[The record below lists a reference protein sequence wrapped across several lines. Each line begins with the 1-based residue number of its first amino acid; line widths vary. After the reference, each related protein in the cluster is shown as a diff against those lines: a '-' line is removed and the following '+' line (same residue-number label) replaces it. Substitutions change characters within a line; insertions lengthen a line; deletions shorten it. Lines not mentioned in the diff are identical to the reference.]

1 LRAEEVGMSKNVEI
15 IGLGDLKPDPQN
27 ARKHTP
33 RNVAMV
39 VDALQ
44 EVGAARSIVID
55 EKGVVLAGNATI
67 KAAGQAGLGRVKVVD
82 ADGSEIIAVRRTGL
96 TPRQKKRLAL
106 YDNRAAELAE
116 WDSDVLSDLL
126 KDDAETLAG
135 LWKEGGVPICGGKIE
150 KAYSL
155 SRQGR

>member
-1 LRAEEVGMSKNVEI
+1 MNKNVEI
-15 IGLGDLKPDPQN
+15 IGLRDLKPDPQN
-27 ARKHTP
+27 ARKHTL

-55 EKGVVLAGNATI
+55 EEGVILAGNATA
-67 KAAGQAGLGRVKVVD
+67 KAARQAGLARVKVVD
-82 ADGSEIIAVRRTGL
+82 ADGSEIIAVRRTNL
-96 TPRQKKRLAL
+96 TERQKKRLAL

-135 LWKEGGVPICGGKIE
+135 LRKKRGVPIVVE
-150 KAYSL
+150 K
-155 SRQGR
+155 

>member
-1 LRAEEVGMSKNVEI
+1 MSKDLKL
-15 IGLGDLKPDPQN
+15 IGLRDLKPDPQN

-67 KAAGQAGLGRVKVVD
+67 KAAGQAGLGRVEVVD
-82 ADGSEIIAVRRTGL
+82 ADGSEIIAVRRTNL
-96 TPRQKKRLAL
+96 TERQKKRLAL
-106 YDNRAAELAE
+106 YDNRA
-116 WDSDVLSDLL
+116 
-126 KDDAETLAG
+126 DARA
-135 LWKEGGVPICGGKIE
+135 PKISTQ
-150 KAYSL
+150 ASL
-155 SRQGR
+155 SFRKVVSGSVDWVQHIAAQLGLGASLRPRG